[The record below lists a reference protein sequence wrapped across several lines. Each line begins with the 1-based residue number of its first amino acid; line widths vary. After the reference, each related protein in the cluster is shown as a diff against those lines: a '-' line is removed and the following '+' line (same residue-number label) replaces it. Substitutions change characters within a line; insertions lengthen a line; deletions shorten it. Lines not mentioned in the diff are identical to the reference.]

1 MMVTTPTEQM
11 LMAAILAG
19 TTTHALTE
27 RSTRVCKHSNRTFSK
42 KWRLECLYTLIE
54 RSAKSGK

>member
-42 KWRLECLYTLIE
+42 KVVSREAIL
-54 RSAKSGK
+54 